1 MLCYCPHW
9 LNNFHHHF
17 VFHMMIGL
25 CFVNKLRKH
34 INLLVFFHNNV
45 FMLGHYIIHKI
56 WYLTLSS
63 QFCSAEI
70 FVLITFFE
78 KPFTLWIPRSYIYVL
93 LLPQKKIVVIL
104 LFYLFCNAISINV
117 TEQPEKYT
125 LNNQTSIKNYLMKM
139 YIYVFG
145 CWQSIQRTDIYGLCC
160 WYENLLVA
168 CQTVRGR
175 IYTYLDAEVQ
185 VG

>member
-1 MLCYCPHW
+1 
-9 LNNFHHHF
+9 
-17 VFHMMIGL
+17 MIGL
-25 CFVNKLRKH
+25 CFVNKLRKY

-78 KPFTLWIPRSYIYVL
+78 KPFTLWIPRSYMYVL

-139 YIYVFG
+139 YIYMFLAAGKV
-145 CWQSIQRTDIYGLCC
+145 YK
-160 WYENLLVA
+160 
-168 CQTVRGR
+168 GR
-175 IYTYLDAEVQ
+175 IYMAFVAGMKICWLHAKQ
-185 VG
+185 